1 MLTIVSEAAKP
12 LDTSCYTV
20 LRDDEAAK
28 NLLSSEYT
36 DSVGRNDAADARW
49 LLAERV
55 SLALS
60 GSELEGTADSHE
72 RVVCLAVPAGRVN
85 PFRWLH
91 EQRLF
96 PKSYWSGR
104 GERSG
109 VAAVG
114 IADAREMGVSE
125 GPGSLSKLLLSLPD
139 AGGARYYGGARFDA
153 LRKPDEEWAAFGAY
167 RFVLPRFEL
176 HAGDAETIL
185 VCNLVLPR
193 DAQSAPEILE
203 QIEDLSLPL
212 GAFGASL
219 PIPVRREDSPD
230 FRGWRQNIERALGA
244 FSEGRMGKVVLARRA
259 EIGFDGDLDAT
270 LLLESLEEATP
281 NCFHFYVEP
290 ESGMAFL
297 GASPERLFRRE
308 GSSVVSEA
316 VAGTRPR
323 GVSSEDDEG
332 LRDDLL
338 HSAKDRSEHA
348 FVRTGIG
355 EALAPLCEEL
365 EIGLDI
371 AEMKLARGRHLR
383 SRVRGTLK
391 EGVTDAGLL
400 EAMHPTPAV
409 GGHPR
414 DRALEEIRDMEPFDR
429 GLYAGPV
436 GWIGA
441 EASEFAVGI
450 RSGLVRGR
458 TLDLY
463 SGAGIVSGSTSD
475 EEWAE
480 IEQKIGDFT
489 GMFGLEQGNAA
500 S

>member
-1 MLTIVSEAAKP
+1 VAEI
-12 LDTSCYTV
+12 
-20 LRDDEAAK
+20 
-28 NLLSSEYT
+28 LLSREYT
-36 DSVGRNDAADARW
+36 DFLRGNDTADARW

-55 SLALS
+55 GRALS
-60 GSELEGTADSHE
+60 EVEPEDIAGPQE
-72 RVVCLAVPAGRVN
+72 RVVRLAAPAGRIN
-85 PFRWLH
+85 AFRWLR

-96 PKSYWSGR
+96 PKTYWSGR
-104 GERSG
+104 GERTG

-114 IADAREMGVSE
+114 IADVREMGVSD
-125 GPGSLSKLLLSLPD
+125 GAGSLSRLLASLPD
-139 AGGARYYGGARFDA
+139 AGGSGARYYGGARFDA
-153 LRKPDEEWAAFGAY
+153 LRKPDEEWAPFAAY
-167 RFVLPRFEL
+167 RFILPRFEL
-176 HAGDAETIL
+176 HAGDGETTL

-193 DAQSAPEILE
+193 DVHVVPEILE
-203 QIEDLSLPL
+203 QIEDLSLSV

-219 PIPVRREDSPD
+219 PIPVRREDRPD
-230 FRGWRQNIERALGA
+230 FRGWRENIERALRA
-244 FSEGRMGKVVLARRA
+244 FSEGRLGKVVLARRA
-259 EIGFDGDLDAT
+259 EISFDADLDAT
-270 LLLESLEEATP
+270 LVLETLKEATP
-281 NCFHFYVEP
+281 NCFHFYTEP
-290 ESGMAFL
+290 KSGVAFL
-297 GASPERLFRRE
+297 GASPERLFSRD
-308 GSSVVSEA
+308 GSVVVSEA

-323 GVSSEDDEG
+323 GLSSEDDEE

-338 HSAKDRSEHA
+338 HSAKDLSEHT

-365 EIGLDI
+365 EIDGDI

-383 SRVRGTLK
+383 SRVRGILK

-400 EAMHPTPAV
+400 EALHPTPAV

-414 DRALEEIRDMEPFDR
+414 DGALAEIRELEPFDR

-463 SGAGIVSGSTSD
+463 SGAGIVAGSVPD

-480 IEQKIGDFT
+480 IENKISDFT

>member
-1 MLTIVSEAAKP
+1 VAEI
-12 LDTSCYTV
+12 
-20 LRDDEAAK
+20 
-28 NLLSSEYT
+28 LLSREYT
-36 DSVGRNDAADARW
+36 DSLAGNDTADARW

-55 SLALS
+55 GRALPGVEPEDIA
-60 GSELEGTADSHE
+60 GSQE
-72 RVVCLAVPAGRVN
+72 RVVRLAVPAGRIN
-85 PFRWLH
+85 AFRWLR

-96 PKSYWSGR
+96 PKTYWSGR
-104 GERSG
+104 GERTG

-114 IADAREMGVSE
+114 IADVREMGVSD
-125 GPGSLSKLLLSLPD
+125 GAGSLSRLLASLPD
-139 AGGARYYGGARFDA
+139 AGGSEARYYGGTRFDA
-153 LRKPDEEWAAFGAY
+153 LRKPDEEWAPFAAY

-176 HAGDAETIL
+176 HAGDAETTL

-193 DAQSAPEILE
+193 DAQSVSEILE
-203 QIEDLSLPL
+203 QMEDLSLPV
-212 GAFGASL
+212 GAFDAPL

-230 FRGWRQNIERALGA
+230 FRGWMENIERALRA
-244 FSEGRMGKVVLARRA
+244 FSEGRLGKVVLARRA

-270 LLLESLEEATP
+270 LVLETLKEATP
-281 NCFHFYVEP
+281 NCFHFYTEP
-290 ESGMAFL
+290 EAGIAFL
-297 GASPERLFRRE
+297 GASPERLFSRD
-308 GSSVVSEA
+308 GSVVVSEA

-323 GVSSEDDEG
+323 GLSSEDDEG
-332 LRDDLL
+332 LREDLL
-338 HSAKDRSEHA
+338 HSAKDLSEHT
-348 FVRTGIG
+348 FVRAGIG

-365 EIGLDI
+365 EIDGDI

-383 SRVRGTLK
+383 SRVRGVLK
-391 EGVTDAGLL
+391 EGVTDARLL
-400 EAMHPTPAV
+400 EALHPTPAV

-414 DRALEEIRDMEPFDR
+414 DGALAEIRDLEPFDR

-441 EASEFAVGI
+441 DASEFAVGI

-463 SGAGIVSGSTSD
+463 SGAGIVAGSAPD

-480 IEQKIGDFT
+480 IENKISDFT

>member
-1 MLTIVSEAAKP
+1 VEEI
-12 LDTSCYTV
+12 
-20 LRDDEAAK
+20 
-28 NLLSSEYT
+28 LLSREYT
-36 DSVGRNDAADARW
+36 DFLRGNDTADARW

-55 SLALS
+55 GRALS
-60 GSELEGTADSHE
+60 GVEPEDLAGSKE
-72 RVVCLAVPAGRVN
+72 RVVRLAVPAGRIN
-85 PFRWLH
+85 AFRWLR
-91 EQRLF
+91 QQSLF
-96 PKSYWSGR
+96 PKTYWSGR
-104 GERSG
+104 GERTG

-114 IADAREMGVSE
+114 IADVRQMGVSE
-125 GPGSLSKLLLSLPD
+125 GAGSLSRLLSSLPGTGD
-139 AGGARYYGGARFDA
+139 SGARYYGGARFDA
-153 LRKPDEEWAAFGAY
+153 LREPEEEWATFAAY

-176 HAGDAETIL
+176 HADDAETTL

-193 DAQSAPEILE
+193 DMHIVPEILE
-203 QIEDLSLPL
+203 QIEDLSLFV

-230 FRGWRQNIERALGA
+230 FRGWRENIQRVLGA
-244 FSEGRMGKVVLARRA
+244 FSEGRLGKVVLARRA

-270 LLLESLEEATP
+270 LVLEGLKEATP
-281 NCFHFYVEP
+281 NCFHFYTEP
-290 ESGMAFL
+290 KSGVAFL
-297 GASPERLFRRE
+297 GASPERLFSRD
-308 GSSVVSEA
+308 GSVVVSEA

-323 GVSSEDDEG
+323 GLSSEDDEG
-332 LRDDLL
+332 LREDLL
-338 HSAKDRSEHA
+338 HSAKDLSEHT

-365 EIGLDI
+365 EIDGDI
-371 AEMKLARGRHLR
+371 VEMKLARGRHLR
-383 SRVRGTLK
+383 SRVRGILK

-400 EAMHPTPAV
+400 EALHPTPAV

-414 DRALEEIRDMEPFDR
+414 DGALAEIRELEPFDR

-463 SGAGIVSGSTSD
+463 SGAGIVAGSVPD

-480 IEQKIGDFT
+480 IENKISDFT